1 MDLKT
6 NFLDITNWLADNS
19 GLIISV
25 LILAVISAI
34 GCAVITK
41 ARKGLVEDVVF
52 ATIFGLV
59 FNVLGLLFVIF
70 RKPVWNNLGWIPV
83 VVAWFFI
90 HGNIALAIILCVY
103 AAIWAYTQ
111 HQLLERIKV
120 VED

>member
-41 ARKGLVEDVVF
+41 VRKGLVEDVVF

-90 HGNIALAIILCVY
+90 DGNIALAIILCVY